1 MRNEEVARVFERVA
15 DLLEIKGESVYRVLA
30 YRRAAETLRGYGRD
44 LEEVWKAGA
53 LREIP
58 GVGEAI
64 AAKIDEL
71 LRSGRL
77 EYFEKLKGEVPE
89 TLSDLLQVGDVGP
102 KKAARFWKEM
112 GITTIDQ
119 LEEAARAGRLRTL
132 SGMGERSEAR
142 ILQSLEALRRRSSD
156 RLPLGRAV
164 HEAGRLLERLRS
176 VAGVERAE
184 AAGSLRRQR
193 ETVGDLDLIVAARDR
208 ERVRQEVAE
217 WPDVAR
223 VLGQGETKT
232 SLELRDGLRVQ
243 LWVHPPERFG
253 SAWLYATGSKAHSV
267 RLREMALDRDL
278 SLSEHGFKRADGKEI
293 LCREEEEVYRA
304 LELPWIPP
312 EIREDLGEVEAAR
325 AGRLPR
331 LVEEGDLR
339 GDLHAHSEWSDG
351 AVDIRTLAEAALD
364 QGLAYLA
371 ITDHSQSLG
380 MVQGLTPER
389 VHEQRAE
396 IDAVQRSLGPSLRI
410 LQGAEVE
417 ILADGSLDFPDS
429 VLTRLDL
436 VVASLHTSLR
446 QPRAQVTE
454 RVLRAI
460 ANPHV
465 DMLGHPTGRLIGK
478 RDPADLD
485 MEAVFRSAAEH
496 QVVMEINANPER
508 LDLNDG
514 HARAALGF
522 GCLLAIGSDAHHPD
536 HLAFRSFGVGIAR
549 RAWATRQNVLN
560 TWAAPEVEAWLGR
573 RRRPGPRDRG

>member
-30 YRRAAETLRGYGRD
+30 YRRAAEAMRGYGRD
-44 LEEVWKAGA
+44 IEEVWKADG

-77 EYFEKLKGEVPE
+77 EYFEKLKAEVPE

-102 KKAARFWKEM
+102 KKAARFWKEL
-112 GITTIDQ
+112 GITTLEQ
-119 LEEAARAGRLRTL
+119 LEEAARAGRLREL
-132 SGMGERSEAR
+132 PGMGERSEAR

-156 RLPLGRAV
+156 RIPLGRAL
-164 HEAGRLLERLRS
+164 HEAGRLLEKLRS

-193 ETVGDLDLIVAARDR
+193 ETIGDLDLIVAARDG
-208 ERVRQEVAE
+208 ERVRKEVLE

-232 SLELRDGLRVQ
+232 SLELGDGLRVQ

-253 SAWLYATGSKAHSV
+253 SAWLYATGSKAHNV
-267 RLREMALDRDL
+267 RLRELALDHDL
-278 SLSEHGFKRADGKEI
+278 SLSEHGFKRGDGNEI
-293 LCREEEEVYRA
+293 LCREEDEVYRA
-304 LELPWIPP
+304 LGLPWIPP
-312 EIREDLGEVEAAR
+312 EIREDMGEVEAAR

-331 LVEEGDLR
+331 LVEAGDLR
-339 GDLHAHSEWSDG
+339 GDLHTHSDWSDG
-351 AVDIRTLAEAALD
+351 TVDVRTLAEAARD
-364 QGLAYLA
+364 YGLTYLA

-389 VHEQRAE
+389 VRQQRTE
-396 IDAVQRSLGPSLRI
+396 IDSVQRSLGSGIRI

-429 VLTRLDL
+429 VLAHLDL

-454 RVLRAI
+454 RVLSAL

-465 DMLGHPTGRLIGK
+465 DVLGHPTGRLIGK

-485 MEAVFRSAAEH
+485 LDAVFRSAAEH

-514 HARAALGF
+514 HARAALTF
-522 GCLLAIGSDAHHPD
+522 GCLLSIGSDAHHPD
-536 HLAFRSFGVGIAR
+536 HLPFRSFGLGIAR
-549 RAWATRQNVLN
+549 RAWAGRQNVLN
-560 TWAAPEVEAWLGR
+560 TWPISEVEAWLARRGR
-573 RRRPGPRDRG
+573 AGPRDRG

>member
-30 YRRAAETLRGYGRD
+30 YRRAAEALRGHGRD
-44 LEEVWKAGA
+44 IEEVWKAEA

-71 LRSGRL
+71 LRTGKL
-77 EYFEKLKGEVPE
+77 EYYEKLKGEVPE
-89 TLSDLLQVGDVGP
+89 SLADLLQVGDVGP
-102 KKAARFWKEM
+102 KKAARFWKEL
-112 GITTIDQ
+112 GITTIEQ
-119 LEEAARAGRLRTL
+119 LEEAARAGRLRAL
-132 SGMGERSEAR
+132 PGMGERSEAR
-142 ILQSLEALRRRSSD
+142 ILQSLEALRRRTRD
-156 RLPLGRAV
+156 RLPIGRAG

-193 ETVGDLDLIVAARDR
+193 ETIGDLDLIVAGRDG
-208 ERVRQEVAE
+208 ERVRQEVLR

-253 SAWLYATGSKAHSV
+253 SAWLYATGSKAHNV
-267 RLREMALDRDL
+267 RLRELALDRGL
-278 SLSEHGFKRADGKEI
+278 SLSEHGFKRSDGGEI

-304 LELPWIPP
+304 LGLPWVPP

-339 GDLHAHSEWSDG
+339 GDLHTHSVWSDG
-351 AVDIRTLAEAALD
+351 ATDIRTLAEAARD
-364 QGLAYLA
+364 QGFAYLA

-389 VHEQRAE
+389 VREQRVE
-396 IDAVQRSLGPSLRI
+396 IEAAQRALGSSIRI

-429 VLTRLDL
+429 VLARLDL

-446 QPRAQVTE
+446 QPRGQVTE
-454 RVLRAI
+454 RVLRAV

-465 DMLGHPTGRLIGK
+465 DILGHPTGRLLGK

-485 MEAVFRSAAEH
+485 LEAVIRSAAEH
-496 QVVMEINANPER
+496 QVAMEINANPER

-536 HLAFRSFGVGIAR
+536 HFPFRSFGVAIAR
-549 RAWATRQNVLN
+549 RAWATRSNILN
-560 TWAAPEVEAWLGR
+560 AWQLGEVEAWLAGR
-573 RRRPGPRDRG
+573 GKAGGRNRG

>member
-44 LEEVWKAGA
+44 LEEVWKAGG

-142 ILQSLEALRRRSSD
+142 ILESLEALRRRSSD

-208 ERVRQEVAE
+208 ERVRLEVVE

-253 SAWLYATGSKAHSV
+253 SAWLYATGSKGHNV

-278 SLSEHGFKRADGKEI
+278 SLSEHGFKRGEGKEI

-351 AVDIRTLAEAALD
+351 AVDVRTLAEAARD
-364 QGLAYLA
+364 QGLGSLA

-380 MVQGLTPER
+380 MVQGLTPDR
-389 VHEQRAE
+389 VREQRAE
-396 IDAVQRSLGPSLRI
+396 IDAIQRSLGSSFRI

-429 VLTRLDL
+429 VLAQLDL
-436 VVASLHTSLR
+436 VIASLHTSLR

-465 DMLGHPTGRLIGK
+465 DILGHPTGRLIGK

-536 HLAFRSFGVGIAR
+536 HLAFRGFGVGIAR
-549 RAWATRQNVLN
+549 RAWATQQNVLT
-560 TWAAPEVEAWLGR
+560 TWAAPDVEAWLAR
-573 RRRPGPRDRG
+573 RGRPGPRDRG